1 MNLAIIIPTYNPP
14 DTFSSLLKSIRKITS
29 NPIIIIDDGSTPK
42 INMDYSGVIVLRNRH
57 NQGKGY
63 TLIKG
68 FQYAVNEG
76 FTHAITIDADY
87 QHDPELINSFLEY
100 DENINLVLGT
110 RNFTEDMPIH
120 RRISNKLT
128 SYIISLLCG
137 KTVLDSQCGYR
148 RYKLKDVCSESFH
161 EKGFQFESEVLIKLL
176 RNNCTHANLEI
187 PTIYSRENSSINNFI
202 DSFKFIRLI
211 LRKIIRD

>member
-1 MNLAIIIPTYNPP
+1 MNLAIIIPAYNPP
-14 DTFSSLLKSIRKITS
+14 PTFSTLLKSIREITA

-42 INMDYSGVIVLRNRH
+42 INMDYSGVLVLRNRH

-68 FQYAVNEG
+68 FKFAVNEG
-76 FTHAITIDADY
+76 FTHAITIDADN

-148 RYKLKDVCSESFH
+148 RYKLKDVCSESFQ

-187 PTIYSRENSSINNFI
+187 PTIYNRENSSINNFS
-202 DSFKFIRLI
+202 DTFKFISLI

>member
-29 NPIIIIDDGSTPK
+29 KPIIIIDDGSTPK
-42 INMDYSGVIVLRNRH
+42 INMDYSGVVVLRNRH

-68 FQYAVNEG
+68 FQYAEYEG
-76 FTHAITIDADY
+76 FEHAITIDADH
-87 QHDPELINSFLEY
+87 QHDPELINSFLEF

-187 PTIYSRENSSINNFI
+187 PTIYCHENSSINNFS
-202 DSFKFIRLI
+202 DTFKFIRLI
-211 LRKIIRD
+211 LKNIIRD

>member
-14 DTFSSLLKSIRKITS
+14 DTFSSLLQSIRKITS
-29 NPIIIIDDGSTPK
+29 KPIIIIDDGSTPK
-42 INMDYSGVIVLRNRH
+42 INMDYSAVVVLRNRH

-68 FQYAVNEG
+68 FQYAENEG

-148 RYKLKDVCSESFH
+148 RYKLKDVCSESFQ

-187 PTIYSRENSSINNFI
+187 PTIYSHENSSINNVS
-202 DSFKFIRLI
+202 DTLKFIRLI
-211 LRKIIRD
+211 LRNIIRD

>member
-1 MNLAIIIPTYNPP
+1 MNLAIIIPAYKPP
-14 DTFSSLLKSIRKITS
+14 DTFSSLLIAIRKITS
-29 NPIIIIDDGSTPK
+29 KVIIIIDDGSTPK
-42 INMDYSGVIVLRNRH
+42 INIEYSGVVILRNTQ

-63 TLIKG
+63 SLIKG
-68 FQYAVNEG
+68 FQHAENEG
-76 FTHAITIDADY
+76 FTHAITIDADS
-87 QHDPELINSFLEY
+87 QHDPELINSFLEF
-100 DENINLVLGT
+100 DANINLVLGT

-176 RNNCTHANLEI
+176 RNNCTYANLKI
-187 PTIYSRENSSINNFI
+187 PTIYSHENSSINNVS
-202 DSFKFIRLI
+202 DTLKFIRLI
-211 LRKIIRD
+211 LRNIIRH

>member
-29 NPIIIIDDGSTPK
+29 KPIIIIDDGSTPK
-42 INMDYSGVIVLRNRH
+42 INMDYSGVLVLRNRH

-68 FQYAVNEG
+68 FQYAENEG

-87 QHDPELINSFLEY
+87 QHDPELINSFFEF

-176 RNNCTHANLEI
+176 RNNCIHANLEI
-187 PTIYSRENSSINNFI
+187 PTIYSRENSSINYFI
-202 DSFKFIRLI
+202 DTFKFIRLI
-211 LRKIIRD
+211 FRILIRD

>member
-29 NPIIIIDDGSTPK
+29 KPIIIIDDGSTPK
-42 INMDYSGVIVLRNRH
+42 INMDYPGVVVIRNRH
-57 NQGKGY
+57 NKGKGY

-68 FQYAVNEG
+68 FQYAEAEG
-76 FTHAITIDADY
+76 FTHAITIDADC

-176 RNNCTHANLEI
+176 RNNCAHANLEI
-187 PTIYSRENSSINNFI
+187 PTLYSRENSSINNFS
-202 DSFKFIRLI
+202 DTFKFIRLI

>member
-29 NPIIIIDDGSTPK
+29 KPIIIIDDGSTPK
-42 INMDYSGVIVLRNRH
+42 INMDYSGVVVLRNRH

-68 FQYAVNEG
+68 FQYAENEG

-120 RRISNKLT
+120 RRISNKFT

-148 RYKLKDVCSESFH
+148 RYKLKNVCSEYFH

-187 PTIYSRENSSINNFI
+187 PTIYSHENSSINNVS
-202 DSFKFIRLI
+202 DTLKFIRLI
-211 LRKIIRD
+211 LRNIIRD

>member
-29 NPIIIIDDGSTPK
+29 TPIIIIDDGSTPK
-42 INMDYSGVIVLRNRH
+42 INMDYSGVLILRNRH

-68 FQYAVNEG
+68 FQYAENEG

-148 RYKLKDVCSESFH
+148 RYKLKDVCSESFR

-187 PTIYSRENSSINNFI
+187 PTIYSRENSSIKIFS
-202 DSFKFIRLI
+202 DTFKFICLI
-211 LRKIIRD
+211 LRKLIRD

>member
-1 MNLAIIIPTYNPP
+1 MNLVIIIPTYNPP
-14 DTFSSLLKSIRKITS
+14 DSFSSLLKSIRKITS
-29 NPIIIIDDGSTPK
+29 KPIIIIDDGSTPK
-42 INMDYSGVIVLRNRH
+42 INMDYSGVLILRNRH

-68 FQYAVNEG
+68 FQYAVNKG

-100 DENINLVLGT
+100 DENINLVLGI

-137 KTVLDSQCGYR
+137 TTVLDSQCGYR
-148 RYKLKDVCSESFH
+148 RYKLKDVCSESFS

-187 PTIYSRENSSINNFI
+187 STIYNRENSSINNFS
-202 DSFKFIRLI
+202 DTFKFIRLI
-211 LRKIIRD
+211 LRKIIRN

>member
-29 NPIIIIDDGSTPK
+29 KPIIIIDDGSTPK
-42 INMDYSGVIVLRNRH
+42 INMDYSGVVVLRNRH

-68 FQYAVNEG
+68 FQYAENEG

-148 RYKLKDVCSESFH
+148 RYKLKDVCSEYFH

-187 PTIYSRENSSINNFI
+187 PTIYSHENSSINNFI

>member
-14 DTFSSLLKSIRKITS
+14 DTFYSLLKSIRKITS
-29 NPIIIIDDGSTPK
+29 NTIIIIDDGSTPK
-42 INMDYSGVIVLRNRH
+42 INMDHSGVLVLRNRH

-76 FTHAITIDADY
+76 FTHAITIDADS

-100 DENINLVLGT
+100 DENIHLVLGT
-110 RNFTEDMPIH
+110 RNFTENMPIH
-120 RRISNKLT
+120 RKISNKLT

-148 RYKLKDVCSESFH
+148 RYKLKDVCSESFL

-176 RNNCTHANLEI
+176 RNNCTHVNLEI
-187 PTIYSRENSSINNFI
+187 PTIYNRENSSINNFI
-202 DSFKFIRLI
+202 DTFKFIRLI
-211 LRKIIRD
+211 LRKLIRD

>member
-29 NPIIIIDDGSTPK
+29 KPIIIIDDGSTPK
-42 INMDYSGVIVLRNRH
+42 INMDYSGVVVLRNRH

-68 FQYAVNEG
+68 FQYAENEG

-87 QHDPELINSFLEY
+87 QHDPELINSFFEF

-128 SYIISLLCG
+128 SYIISLLCR
-137 KTVLDSQCGYR
+137 KTILDSQCGYR
-148 RYKLKDVCSESFH
+148 RYKLKNVCSESFH
-161 EKGFQFESEVLIKLL
+161 ETGFQFESEVLIKLL
-176 RNNCTHANLEI
+176 RNNCTHVNLGI
-187 PTIYSRENSSINNFI
+187 PTIYSSENSSIHNFR
-202 DSFKFIRLI
+202 DTLKFIRLI
-211 LRKIIRD
+211 LRNIITD

>member
-29 NPIIIIDDGSTPK
+29 KPIIIIDDGSTPK
-42 INMDYSGVIVLRNRH
+42 INMDYSGIFVLRNRH
-57 NQGKGY
+57 NKGKGY

-68 FQYAVNEG
+68 FQYAENEG

-148 RYKLKDVCSESFH
+148 RYKLKDVCSEYFH

-187 PTIYSRENSSINNFI
+187 PTIYSHENSSINNFI

>member
-29 NPIIIIDDGSTPK
+29 KPIIIIDDGSTPK
-42 INMDYSGVIVLRNRH
+42 INMEYSGVVVLRNRH
-57 NQGKGY
+57 NQGKGD

-68 FQYAVNEG
+68 FQYAENEG

-87 QHDPELINSFLEY
+87 QHDPELINSFFEF

-137 KTVLDSQCGYR
+137 TRVLDSQCGYR
-148 RYKLKDVCSESFH
+148 RYKLKDVCSESFQ

-187 PTIYSRENSSINNFI
+187 PTIYNRENSSINNFS
-202 DSFKFIRLI
+202 DTFKFIRLI
-211 LRKIIRD
+211 LRNIIRH

>member
-29 NPIIIIDDGSTPK
+29 TPIIIIDDGSTPK
-42 INMDYSGVIVLRNRH
+42 INMDYSGVVVLRNRH

-68 FQYAVNEG
+68 FQYAENEG

-148 RYKLKDVCSESFH
+148 RYKLKDVCSEYFH

-187 PTIYSRENSSINNFI
+187 PTIYNRENSSINNFS
-202 DSFKFIRLI
+202 DTFKFIRLI